1 VERTIVLME
10 NKVYLK
16 RDIYEQFISWKGK
29 HNHKTLEVSGARQV
43 GKTYLVNKF
52 ADEEYTQKIYVNLLE
67 FSGELFLSIYQ
78 NLLAE
83 MKSGEQKIGNPIC
96 ELIKRYFS
104 DFVDSPETVVI
115 IDEIQESADI
125 YNRIREFTRNM
136 ECDFIITGS
145 YLGRILD
152 KNFKYSAGDIDSL
165 EVSTLS
171 FPEFLD
177 ATGNYSRYHELDLY
191 GRSEESVYD
200 ELTNLYQIYCEI
212 GGYPNVV
219 LKYLENKSFQECQ
232 AELINIIQLFTN
244 ESKRYFDD
252 ILDAAVYDNIFCSVA
267 RVLAKEK
274 KGLEQSSYSE
284 ELQKLVV
291 QDYSSNIP
299 KVTINRAID
308 WLYSSGIIGF
318 AGKVIECNIL
328 NFKSKSRCY
337 FMDVGL
343 ATYFL
348 TKIGMKKEER
358 KGIISEN
365 FIYINLKKRLNR
377 VGEIALE
384 TPAFAT
390 YGVNEIDFFVRA
402 IINEKTYVIEVKSG
416 KSSNKIMRTLLDKQ
430 KVDRVLYAKGNTKG
444 GIDGDMYTIPIYG
457 IEKFEF

>member
-1 VERTIVLME
+1 MK
-10 NKVYLK
+10 NKIYLK
-16 RDIYEQFISWKGK
+16 RDIYKQFISWK
-29 HNHKTLEVSGARQV
+29 NEQNRKTLEVSGARQV

-52 ADEEYTQKIYVNLLE
+52 ADEEYTQKIYVNLLD
-67 FSGELFLSIYQ
+67 FNGERFLSIYQ
-78 NLLAE
+78 KLSE
-83 MKSGEQKIGNPIC
+83 DMKNGNQRIDNPVY
-96 ELIKRYFS
+96 ELIKRYS
-104 DFVDSPETVVI
+104 PDFIDSSETVVI

-136 ECDFIITGS
+136 DCDFIITGS

-152 KNFKYSAGDIDSL
+152 KNFKYSAGDIHSL
-165 EVSTLS
+165 EVNTLS
-171 FPEFLD
+171 FSEFLN
-177 ATGNYSRYHELDLY
+177 ATGNYSLYQELNLY
-191 GRSEESVYD
+191 GNSEEHIYN
-200 ELTNLYQIYCEI
+200 ELTELYQVYCKI

-219 LKYLENKSFQECQ
+219 LKYLETTSFEECQ

-252 ILDAAVYDNIFCSVA
+252 ILDTAVYDNIFCSVA

-291 QDYSSNIP
+291 QDYSSNIS

-318 AGKVIECNIL
+318 AGKVIGCNIL

-365 FIYINLKKRLNR
+365 FVYIDLKKRLNR
-377 VGEIALE
+377 PGEMALE

-390 YGVNEIDFFVRA
+390 YDVNELDFFVRT
-402 IINEKTYVIEVKSG
+402 ILDEKTYVIEVKSG
-416 KSSNKIMRTLLDKQ
+416 KGNNKIVRTLLDKQ
-430 KVDRVLYAKGNTKG
+430 KVDYVLYAKGNTKG
-444 GIDGDMYTIPIYG
+444 GVDGNILTIPIYG

>member
-1 VERTIVLME
+1 ME
-10 NKVYLK
+10 NKIYLK
-16 RDIYEQFISWKGK
+16 RDIYKEFILWK
-29 HNHKTLEVSGARQV
+29 NERNRQTLEISGARQV

-67 FSGELFLSIYQ
+67 FSGELFLSIYKK
-78 NLLAE
+78 LLGE
-83 MKSGEQKIGNPIC
+83 MKSGEQRVQNPVH
-96 ELIKRYFS
+96 ELIKRYFP
-104 DFVDSPETVVI
+104 DFLDSPETVVI
-115 IDEIQESADI
+115 IDEIQESAEI

-152 KNFKYSAGDIDSL
+152 KNFKYSAGDIHSL
-165 EVSTLS
+165 EVNTLS
-171 FPEFLD
+171 FSEFLK
-177 ATGNYSRYHELDLY
+177 ATGNYSLYQELDLY
-191 GRSEESVYD
+191 GNSEERTYY
-200 ELTNLYQIYCEI
+200 ELTKLYQIYCKI

-219 LKYLENKSFQECQ
+219 LKYLETESFDECQ
-232 AELINIIQLFTN
+232 TELINIIQLFTN

-291 QDYSSNIP
+291 QDYSSNIS

-337 FMDVGL
+337 FMDVGV

-365 FIYINLKKRLNR
+365 FIYINLKKRLNKL
-377 VGEIALE
+377 GEIALE

-390 YGVNEIDFFVRA
+390 YGVHELDFFVRA
-402 IINEKTYVIEVKSG
+402 ILNEKTYVIEVKSG

-430 KVDRVLYAKGNTKG
+430 KVDHVLYAKGNTKG

-457 IEKFEF
+457 IEKFVF